1 MIGIIITFVIA
12 YIISSLV
19 RSENE
24 RGSVF
29 TDAIL
34 VTAFVTLLEYL
45 TGGSIL

>member
-1 MIGIIITFVIA
+1 MVGIIITFVIA

-29 TDAIL
+29 MDAIL
-34 VTAFVTLLEYL
+34 VTAFVTLLEHL
-45 TGGSIL
+45 TGANIL